1 MSISTPNHRPKARTR
16 TRLLRIEQ
24 GQASARFDLVATEE
38 PLEIRLL
45 AAQTRGKT
53 VAITMRTPGH
63 DFELAAG
70 FLLSEG
76 LVRRREEIRR
86 IAYCTDP
93 SEPQQYNIVNVELNA
108 ATLPDLAPLERHF
121 YTTSACGVCGKASL
135 ENLQRRHAPLD
146 ISWRV
151 SSQVI
156 TQLPKQL
163 RAQQT
168 LFAQTG
174 GLHAAAL
181 FDRAGRLLALREDV
195 GRHNALDKLLGW
207 ALLENRLPLSEQ
219 MVLVSG
225 RASYELVQK
234 TLAAGAPVLCAIS
247 APSSL
252 AVELAQ
258 AFNLTLIGFLRDS
271 FNVYSGAERLL
282 LDTSEAI

>member
-135 ENLQRRHAPLD
+135 ENLQRRYAPLD

-151 SSQVI
+151 SSPLI
-156 TQLPKQL
+156 TKLPEQL

-181 FDRAGRLLALREDV
+181 FNRAGHLLALREDV

-219 MVLVSG
+219 IVLVSG

-234 TLAAGAPVLCAIS
+234 ALAAGVPVLCAIS

-271 FNVYSGAERLL
+271 FNVYSGAERLE
-282 LDTSEAI
+282 LDTL